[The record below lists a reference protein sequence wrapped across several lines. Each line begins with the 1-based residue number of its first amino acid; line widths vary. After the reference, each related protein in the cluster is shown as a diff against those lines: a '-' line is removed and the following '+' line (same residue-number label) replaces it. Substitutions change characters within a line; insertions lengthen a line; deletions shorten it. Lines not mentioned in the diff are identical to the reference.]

1 MDFKLDFNKVSKES
15 LLSDLNSPLV
25 QWASLIIVS
34 IMLYTFI
41 YEPYL
46 DYRAQI
52 RDSMFAD
59 IKKIERLERLK
70 NSRDALVRQ
79 NKVINEQYNQLL
91 GGLLD
96 SKNYNRGVAE
106 QVGLIEIAY
115 KSNSLAFGSRRFQE
129 PTVRP
134 WVGEKVSSQWSFT
147 GGSQNVVDFI
157 YNLSALNKMII
168 PEKITITIK
177 NGQKAE
183 MATSLVSYRQLSQNE
198 LSFQSRQGNKT

>member
-1 MDFKLDFNKVSKES
+1 MDFKFDFKGLNKQA
-15 LLSDLNSPLV
+15 LLNDLSSPLV
-25 QWASLIIVS
+25 QWASLLIVT
-34 IMLYTFI
+34 IFLYILI
-41 YEPYL
+41 YAPYL
-46 DYRAQI
+46 DYRSQS
-52 RDSMFAD
+52 RDDMFAD
-59 IKKIERLERLK
+59 MRKIERLERIQ
-70 NSRDALVRQ
+70 NSRDNIERQ
-79 NKVINEQYNQLL
+79 SKTINEQYHQLL

-115 KSNSLAFGSRRFQE
+115 KESSLVFGSRRFQE

-134 WVGEKVSSQWSFT
+134 WVGEKIISQWSFS

-177 NGQKAE
+177 NDQKAE
-183 MATSLVSYRQLSQNE
+183 LTTSLVSYRQLPPNE
-198 LSFQSRQGNKT
+198 LRFQSREGNR

>member
-1 MDFKLDFNKVSKES
+1 MNFKFYLREVNKES
-15 LLSDLNSPLV
+15 FLNDFNSPLV
-25 QWASLIIVS
+25 QWVSLIIVS
-34 IMLYTFI
+34 IILFSLF

-52 RDSMFAD
+52 RENMFSD
-59 IKKIERLERLK
+59 MKKIERLERIK
-70 NSRDALVRQ
+70 NSRDTLEHQ
-79 NKVINEQYNQLL
+79 NKAINEQYNQLL

-115 KSNSLAFGSRRFQE
+115 KENSLLFGSRRFQE

-134 WVGEKVSSQWSFT
+134 WVGEEISSQWSFS

-157 YNLSALNKMII
+157 YNLSSLNKII
-168 PEKITITIK
+168 LPEKITITIK
-177 NGQKAE
+177 NDQKAE
-183 MATSLVSYRQLSQNE
+183 MTASLVSYRQLPPNE
-198 LSFQSRQGNKT
+198 LRFQSREGNRS